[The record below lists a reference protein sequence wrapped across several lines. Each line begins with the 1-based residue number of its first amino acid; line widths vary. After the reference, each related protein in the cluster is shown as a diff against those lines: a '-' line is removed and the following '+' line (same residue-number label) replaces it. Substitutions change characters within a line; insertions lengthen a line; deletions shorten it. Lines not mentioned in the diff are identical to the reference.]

1 MGYFMEDEVKQHF
14 RYVLSIWTCYN
25 VLQKMIYMII
35 IVTAIAESDL
45 LMDTVWDSQQMVC
58 ATGQ

>member
-1 MGYFMEDEVKQHF
+1 
-14 RYVLSIWTCYN
+14 
-25 VLQKMIYMII
+25 MIYVII